1 MNHTL
6 LGRVS
11 AGDDLAQEEMAD
23 VIDAIMRGEWPDEEI
38 GLLLTALRAKGET
51 VAEVAGAAS
60 AMRKHMTPIR
70 SERENLVGTCGTGGD
85 GSGTFNISTAAA
97 LVTAAAGVPVAKHG
111 NRKIS
116 SQTGSADVLSALG
129 VNVEAPVSSVERCL
143 EEVGIGFCF
152 APQLHPAMKHVAVVR
167 RKLAVPTIFN
177 LLGPLSNP
185 ASAGFQLLG
194 VGRGELRSLLAAAL
208 SKLGTQRA
216 VVVCGADG
224 LDEVTLAAP
233 NHVTLVEGA
242 NQQEQTWNPQDF
254 GFQLQDLEAI
264 QADNPESSA
273 AIIRSVLQGDAGPA
287 RQITVMNAATAI
299 WTTRTSDNLEQAAR
313 LAEQAIDNGSA
324 QDLLDRLARMSHAL
338 DERSRSR

>member
-11 AGDDLAQEEMAD
+11 AGEDLAQEEMAD

-38 GLLLTALRAKGET
+38 GLLLTALRAKGES

-70 SERENLVGTCGTGGD
+70 SERENLVDTCGTGGD

-97 LVTAAAGVPVAKHG
+97 LVTAATGVPVAKHG

-208 SKLGTQRA
+208 CKLGTQRA

-233 NHVTLVEGA
+233 THVTLVEGA

-254 GFQLQDLEAI
+254 GFQLQSLEAI

-273 AIIRSVLQGDAGPA
+273 AIIRSVLQGEAGPA
-287 RQITVMNAATAI
+287 REITVMNAATAI

-324 QDLLDRLARMSHAL
+324 QDLLDRLARMSQL
-338 DERSRSR
+338 

>member
-11 AGDDLAQEEMAD
+11 AGEDLAQEEMAD

-38 GLLLTALRAKGET
+38 GLLLTALRAKGES

-70 SERENLVGTCGTGGD
+70 SERENLVDTCGTGGD

-97 LVTAAAGVPVAKHG
+97 LVTAATGVPVAKHG

-208 SKLGTQRA
+208 CKLGTQRA

-233 NHVTLVEGA
+233 THVTLVEGA

-254 GFQLQDLEAI
+254 GFQLQSLEAI

-273 AIIRSVLQGDAGPA
+273 AIIRSVLQGEAGPA
-287 RQITVMNAATAI
+287 REITVMNAATAI
-299 WTTRTSDNLEQAAR
+299 WTTRTSDSLEQAAR

-324 QDLLDRLARMSHAL
+324 QDLLDRLARMSQL
-338 DERSRSR
+338 

>member
-70 SERENLVGTCGTGGD
+70 SERENLVDTCGTGGD

-167 RKLAVPTIFN
+167 RKLAAPTIFN

-233 NHVTLVEGA
+233 THVTLVEGA

-313 LAEQAIDNGSA
+313 LAEQAIDYGSA
-324 QDLLDRLARMSHAL
+324 QDLLARLARMSQL
-338 DERSRSR
+338 

>member
-11 AGDDLAQEEMAD
+11 AGENLAQEEMAD

-38 GLLLTALRAKGET
+38 GLLLTALRAKGES
-51 VAEVAGAAS
+51 VSEVAGAAS

-70 SERENLVGTCGTGGD
+70 SERANLVDTCGTGGD

-233 NHVTLVEGA
+233 THVTLVEGA

-254 GFQLQDLEAI
+254 GFQLQSLKAI

-273 AIIRSVLQGDAGPA
+273 AIIRSVLQGEAGPA
-287 RQITVMNAATAI
+287 REITVMNAAAAI
-299 WTTRTSDNLEQAAR
+299 WTTQTSDNLEQAAR

-324 QDLLDRLARMSHAL
+324 QDLLARLARMSQL
-338 DERSRSR
+338 

>member
-11 AGDDLAQEEMAD
+11 AGEDLAQEEMAD
-23 VIDAIMRGEWPDEEI
+23 VIDAIMRGEWPEEEI
-38 GLLLTALRAKGET
+38 GLLLTALRAKGES

-70 SERENLVGTCGTGGD
+70 SERENLVDTCGTGGD

-152 APQLHPAMKHVAVVR
+152 APQLHPAMKHVAAVR

-224 LDEVTLAAP
+224 LDEVTLAAQT
-233 NHVTLVEGA
+233 HVTLVEGIH
-242 NQQEQTWNPQDF
+242 QQEHTWNPADF
-254 GFQLQDLEAI
+254 GFHLQDLDAI
-264 QADNPESSA
+264 QATNPENSA
-273 AIIRSVLQGDAGPA
+273 AVIRSVLQGEAGPA
-287 RQITVMNAATAI
+287 REITVMNAAAAI
-299 WTTRTSDNLEQAAR
+299 WTTRVSENLEQAAR

-324 QDLLDRLARMSHAL
+324 LDILDRLARTSQL
-338 DERSRSR
+338 

>member
-11 AGDDLAQEEMAD
+11 AGEDLAQEEMAD
-23 VIDAIMRGEWPDEEI
+23 VIDAIMRGEWPAEEI
-38 GLLLTALRAKGET
+38 GLLLTALRAKGES

-70 SERENLVGTCGTGGD
+70 SERENLVDTCGTGGD

-129 VNVEAPVSSVERCL
+129 VNVEASVSSVERCL

-152 APQLHPAMKHVAVVR
+152 APQLHPAMKHVAAVR

-224 LDEVTLAAP
+224 LDEVTLAAQT
-233 NHVTLVEGA
+233 HVTLVEGIH
-242 NQQEQTWNPQDF
+242 QQEHSWKPSDF
-254 GFQLQDLEAI
+254 GFHLQELDAI
-264 QADNPESSA
+264 QAANPESSA
-273 AIIRSVLQGDAGPA
+273 AVIRSVLQGEPGPA
-287 RQITVMNAATAI
+287 REITVMNAAAAI
-299 WTTRTSDNLEQAAR
+299 WTTRVSENLEQAAR
-313 LAEQAIDNGSA
+313 RAEQAIDNGSA
-324 QDLLDRLARMSHAL
+324 LDVLDRLARTSQL
-338 DERSRSR
+338 

>member
-11 AGDDLAQEEMAD
+11 AGEDLAQEEMAD

-38 GLLLTALRAKGET
+38 GLLLTALRAKGES

-70 SERENLVGTCGTGGD
+70 SERENLVDTCGTGGD

-97 LVTAAAGVPVAKHG
+97 LVTAATGVPVAKHG

-152 APQLHPAMKHVAVVR
+152 APQLHPAMKHVAGVR

-233 NHVTLVEGA
+233 THVTLVEGA

-254 GFQLQDLEAI
+254 GFQLQSLKAI

-273 AIIRSVLQGDAGPA
+273 AIIRSVLQGEAGPA
-287 RQITVMNAATAI
+287 REITVMNAATAI

-324 QDLLDRLARMSHAL
+324 QDLLDRLARMSQL
-338 DERSRSR
+338 

>member
-11 AGDDLAQEEMAD
+11 AGEDLAQEEMAD

-38 GLLLTALRAKGET
+38 GLLLTALRAKGES
-51 VAEVAGAAS
+51 VSEVAGAAS

-70 SERENLVGTCGTGGD
+70 SERENLVDTCGTGGD

-129 VNVEAPVSSVERCL
+129 VNVEAPVSSMERCL

-233 NHVTLVEGA
+233 THVTLVEGA

-324 QDLLDRLARMSHAL
+324 QDLLARLARMSQL
-338 DERSRSR
+338 

>member
-11 AGDDLAQEEMAD
+11 AGEDLAQEEMAD

-38 GLLLTALRAKGET
+38 GLLLTALRAKGES

-70 SERENLVGTCGTGGD
+70 SERDNLVDTCGTGGD

-143 EEVGIGFCF
+143 EELGIGFCF
-152 APQLHPAMKHVAVVR
+152 APQLHPAMKHVAGVR

-224 LDEVTLAAP
+224 LDEVTLAAST
-233 NHVTLVEGA
+233 HVTLVEGA
-242 NQQEQTWNPQDF
+242 NQQEHTWNPQDF
-254 GFQLQDLEAI
+254 GFQLQDLDAI
-264 QADNPESSA
+264 QAANPESSA
-273 AIIRSVLQGDAGPA
+273 AVIRSVLQGEAGPA
-287 RQITVMNAATAI
+287 REITVMNAAAAI

-324 QDLLDRLARMSHAL
+324 QDLLGRLAHMSQL
-338 DERSRSR
+338 